1 MNYETS
7 KRIYDT
13 AVSLIRKQLTAGK
26 KPRLHVT
33 EQNIKSLAHYQWS
46 NAKQYPHRSVYGQK
60 FRDFYESYQDNIL
73 QHSGAL
79 FTVRPSVGPRWVELI
94 VVDEE

>member
-1 MNYETS
+1 MQYATS

-13 AVSLIRKQLTAGK
+13 AVSLIRKQLAAGK

-33 EQNIKSLAHYQWS
+33 EQNIKSLAHYHWS
-46 NAKQYPHRSVYGQK
+46 AATVQGKK

-73 QHSGAL
+73 QQSGAL
-79 FTVRPSVGPRWVELI
+79 FTVRPGVGPLWIDLI
-94 VVDEE
+94 VVDED